1 MKVCKELVNVSE
13 KQPDLYREV
22 RTKKKGMERIG
33 GGKRKR
39 KEKGGRGKLSVSQ
52 GSPRKYWY
60 RVRGTIKLARAS
72 IGTSQNPWWAD

>member
-39 KEKGGRGKLSVSQ
+39 RKEKEGGEN
-52 GSPRKYWY
+52 SPL
-60 RVRGTIKLARAS
+60 V
-72 IGTSQNPWWAD
+72 